1 MTDELSSGGAAYD
14 TDGTETPL
22 EIPAELPILPLR
34 DTVLFPN
41 SFMPLA
47 VAREASVRLIDEATA
62 TGRMIGVFTQREAAT
77 EEPLQEDLYTI
88 GTATHIHKMFKLPDG
103 SLRLIVQGLA
113 RIRLDGIAQTRPYL
127 RGAVSAA
134 EEVLRD
140 EDHLE
145 IDALQRNIKSNFQQV
160 VSLSP
165 LLSDDLQAL
174 AVNITD
180 PGKLADFIASSLT
193 TIGTAVKQEVL
204 DTLDIRARMDSLNR
218 LLIKELEVLEL
229 GSKIQS
235 QVQSEVGKNQREYF
249 LREQMKA
256 IQKEL
261 GEGDEQAKEI
271 DELRSK
277 IEAAG
282 MPESVKK
289 ETLRE
294 LDRLSKMPV
303 AAAEY
308 TVSRTYLD
316 WIVAL
321 PWSRRTEDAIDL
333 KRTKEVLDADHSGLE
348 KVKDRVLEYLAVRK
362 LNPDVKG
369 PILCFLGPPGV
380 GKTSLARS
388 IANSLG
394 RKFVRVSLGGMR
406 DEAEIRGHR
415 RTYIGALP
423 GQVIQGL
430 RRAESKNP
438 VFILDEIDKLGA
450 DFRGDPAS
458 ALLEVLDPEQNNT
471 FRDHYLDVPFD
482 LSEVLFLT
490 TANVLDP
497 VPPALR
503 DRMEVLELAGYT
515 EEEKLKI
522 ALEHL
527 IAKQVKNHGLT
538 EAYVEFTEPAIRSVI
553 RNYTREAGVR
563 NLERE
568 IGALCRK
575 IARRRAEGDETKV
588 TVTAELVNE
597 FLGAPTF
604 LDEEIENRTKD
615 PGVAVGLAWTPAG
628 GEVLFVE
635 ASRMQGAG
643 SLTLT
648 GHLGDVM
655 KESARTALSWF
666 RSNAPHYGV
675 DPAFYKDA
683 EIHLHVPSGAIP
695 KDGPSAGVTM
705 VAALASELT
714 GRAVR
719 GDVAMT
725 GEITLSGRVL
735 PVGGIKEKVLA
746 ARRHGVTRSD
756 PAAPEREEH
765 PRGPDRGAAAR
776 ADDSLRVG
784 NRRRARARSDPVVRP
799 DSRGASAARLL
810 RQNDGELNGS
820 DHPQSHHRLHIGD
833 LAATDHIPDVGQREC
848 LRLDVFV
855 FVECGGFGRIGE
867 AGEAKEDHFLVAI
880 TRCRVQRPEPDD
892 RCRHLPDLL
901 MALAPRRLFWR
912 FPGID
917 AARGELP
924 EPLADGVAILPDQ
937 DDVAR
942 FGDRNQHH

>member
-1 MTDELSSGGAAYD
+1 MSDRDEPVVVEEAPTAERLN
-14 TDGTETPL
+14 
-22 EIPAELPILPLR
+22 IPEDMPVLPLR

-47 VAREASVRLIDEATA
+47 VAREASVRLIDEASTS
-62 TGRMIGVFTQREAAT
+62 GRMIGVFTQREAT
-77 EEPLQEDLYTI
+77 IEEPLQDDLYPI

-113 RIRLDGIAQTRPYL
+113 RVRLDRMVQTRPYL
-127 RGAVSAA
+127 RAAVSLA
-134 EEVLRD
+134 EEVLNQ

-174 AVNITD
+174 AGNITD

-204 DTLDIRARMDSLNR
+204 ETLDIRARMDALNR

-271 DELRSK
+271 DELRAK
-277 IEAAG
+277 LDAAG
-282 MPESVKK
+282 LPEPVKK
-289 ETLRE
+289 EALRE

-316 WIVAL
+316 WIIAL
-321 PWSRRTEDAIDL
+321 PWSKRTEDSIDL
-333 KRTKEVLDADHSGLE
+333 KRTKDVLDADHSGLE

-380 GKTSLARS
+380 GKTSLAKS

-438 VFILDEIDKLGA
+438 VFILDEIDKLGS

-497 VPPALR
+497 VPPPLR

-527 IAKQVKNHGLT
+527 VAKQIGNHGLT
-538 EAYVEFTEPAIRSVI
+538 AEQVEFTDAAIRAVI
-553 RNYTREAGVR
+553 RGYTREAGVR

-575 IARRRAEGDETKV
+575 VARRRAEGPDDDVSRVVITPETV
-588 TVTAELVNE
+588 VEM
-597 FLGAPTF
+597 LGAPTF

-635 ASRMQGAG
+635 ASRMQGGG

-648 GHLGDVM
+648 GQLGDVM
-655 KESARTALSWF
+655 KESGRTALSWF
-666 RSNAPHYGV
+666 RSNATRYGV
-675 DPAFYKDA
+675 DPAFYKDS

-705 VAALASELT
+705 VTALASQLT
-714 GRAVR
+714 GRPVR
-719 GDVAMT
+719 GDIAMT

-746 ARRHGVTRSD
+746 ARRHGITEVILPRQNEKHIKEDLTEELR
-756 PAAPEREEH
+756 RELTIH
-765 PRGPDRGAAAR
+765 Y
-776 ADDSLRVG
+776 
-784 NRRRARARSDPVVRP
+784 VVHIEEVLALALLP
-799 DSRGASAARLL
+799 SSAQTHTAVSIDEL
-810 RQNDGELNGS
+810 RQ
-820 DHPQSHHRLHIGD
+820 
-833 LAATDHIPDVGQREC
+833 T
-848 LRLDVFV
+848 
-855 FVECGGFGRIGE
+855 
-867 AGEAKEDHFLVAI
+867 
-880 TRCRVQRPEPDD
+880 VQ
-892 RCRHLPDLL
+892 
-901 MALAPRRLFWR
+901 
-912 FPGID
+912 
-917 AARGELP
+917 
-924 EPLADGVAILPDQ
+924 
-937 DDVAR
+937 
-942 FGDRNQHH
+942 

>member
-1 MTDELSSGGAAYD
+1 VERPSSDVLSDAERSFQ
-14 TDGTETPL
+14 
-22 EIPAELPILPLR
+22 IPAELPVLPLR

-47 VAREASVRLIDEATA
+47 VAREASVRLVEDANA
-62 TGRMIGVFTQREAAT
+62 AGKLIGVFTQREAAV
-77 EEPLQEDLYTI
+77 EEPMQEDLYPV

-103 SLRLIVQGLA
+103 SLRLIVQGVE
-113 RIRLDGIAQTRPYL
+113 RITLDRIVQARPYL
-127 RGAVSAA
+127 RAAVTVAPDQ
-134 EEVLRD
+134 LRD
-140 EDHLE
+140 EDRLE

-165 LLSDDLQAL
+165 LLSDDLQTL
-174 AVNITD
+174 AANITD
-180 PGKLADFIASSLT
+180 PGKLADFIASSLA
-193 TIGTAVKQEVL
+193 TIGTPVKQEIL
-204 DTLDIRARMDSLNR
+204 STLDVRARMDALNR
-218 LLIKELEVLEL
+218 ILIKELEVLEL
-229 GSKIQS
+229 GSRIQS

-271 DELRSK
+271 EELRAK
-277 IEAAG
+277 IESAG
-282 MPESVKK
+282 MPEAVKK
-289 ETLRE
+289 EAVRE

-308 TVSRTYLD
+308 TVSRTYVD
-316 WIVAL
+316 WLIVL
-321 PWSRRTEDAIDL
+321 PWSKRTEDSIDL
-333 KRTKEVLDADHSGLE
+333 KHTKQVLDADHSGLE

-388 IANSLG
+388 IANSIG

-438 VFILDEIDKLGA
+438 VFILDEIDKLGS

-458 ALLEVLDPEQNNT
+458 ALLEVLDPEQNNS

-497 VPPALR
+497 IPPPLR

-522 ALEHL
+522 AFEHL
-527 IAKQVKNHGLT
+527 IAKQVTNNGLT
-538 EAYVEFTEPAIRSVI
+538 PEQLEFTEAAIRDVI
-553 RNYTREAGVR
+553 RGYTREAGVR

-575 IARRRAEGDETKV
+575 VARRRAEGEEGKVVITRETV
-588 TVTAELVNE
+588 VEM
-597 FLGAPTF
+597 LGAPSF

-635 ASRMQGAG
+635 ASRMQGGG

-666 RSNAPHYGV
+666 RAHAQHYGV
-675 DPAFYKDA
+675 EPSFYKDS

-705 VAALASELT
+705 VSALASQLT
-714 GRAVR
+714 GRPVR
-719 GDVAMT
+719 GDIAMT

-735 PVGGIKEKVLA
+735 PVGGVKEKVLA
-746 ARRHGVTRSD
+746 ARRHGITELILPRQNEKNVKEDLTEDLRKELTIHFVSEIGEVLAIALQPD
-756 PAAPEREEH
+756 AQQTHTPMPVERTTAEPA
-765 PRGPDRGAAAR
+765 
-776 ADDSLRVG
+776 
-784 NRRRARARSDPVVRP
+784 PVV
-799 DSRGASAARLL
+799 
-810 RQNDGELNGS
+810 
-820 DHPQSHHRLHIGD
+820 
-833 LAATDHIPDVGQREC
+833 
-848 LRLDVFV
+848 
-855 FVECGGFGRIGE
+855 
-867 AGEAKEDHFLVAI
+867 
-880 TRCRVQRPEPDD
+880 
-892 RCRHLPDLL
+892 
-901 MALAPRRLFWR
+901 
-912 FPGID
+912 
-917 AARGELP
+917 
-924 EPLADGVAILPDQ
+924 
-937 DDVAR
+937 
-942 FGDRNQHH
+942 

>member
-1 MTDELSSGGAAYD
+1 MSGRDEPLIAEDASAA
-14 TDGTETPL
+14 ERL
-22 EIPAELPILPLR
+22 VIPDEMPVLPLR

-47 VAREASVRLIDEATA
+47 VARPASVRLIDEATTA
-62 TGRMIGVFTQREAAT
+62 GRMIGVFTQREAT
-77 EEPLQEDLYTI
+77 VEEPGQEDLYPI

-113 RIRLDGIAQTRPYL
+113 RVRLDRMVQTRPYL
-127 RGAVSAA
+127 RASVSMAD
-134 EEVLRD
+134 EVLRA
-140 EDHLE
+140 EDQTE

-165 LLSDDLQAL
+165 LLSDDLQSL
-174 AVNITD
+174 AANITD

-193 TIGTAVKQEVL
+193 TLGTGIKQEVL
-204 DTLDIRARMDSLNR
+204 ETLDIRARADMLNR

-249 LREQMKA
+249 LREQLKA

-271 DELRSK
+271 DELRDK
-277 IEAAG
+277 IDAVG
-282 MPESVKK
+282 MPEPVKK
-289 ETLRE
+289 EALRE

-316 WIVAL
+316 WLIAL
-321 PWSRRTEDAIDL
+321 PWAKRTEDSIDL
-333 KRTKEVLDADHSGLE
+333 KRTKDVLDADHSGLE
-348 KVKDRVLEYLAVRK
+348 KVKDRVIEYLAVRK

-380 GKTSLARS
+380 GKTSLAKS

-438 VFILDEIDKLGA
+438 VFILDEIDKLGS

-522 ALEHL
+522 AIEHL
-527 IAKQVKNHGLT
+527 VGKQVANHGLT
-538 EAYVEFTEPAIRSVI
+538 DQQVEFTDDALRTVI
-553 RNYTREAGVR
+553 RGYTREAGVR

-575 IARRRAEGDETKV
+575 VARKRAEGDETRV
-588 TVTAELVNE
+588 VITPDVVATM
-597 FLGAPTF
+597 LGAPTF

-628 GEVLFVE
+628 GEVLFIE
-635 ASRMQGAG
+635 ASRMQGG
-643 SLTLT
+643 GTLTLT
-648 GHLGDVM
+648 GQLGDVM
-655 KESARTALSWF
+655 KESGRTALSWF
-666 RSNAPHYGV
+666 RANAPRYTV
-675 DPAFYKDA
+675 DPTFYKDS

-695 KDGPSAGVTM
+695 KDGPSAGITM
-705 VAALASELT
+705 VTALASELT
-714 GRAVR
+714 GRPVR
-719 GDVAMT
+719 GDIAMT

-746 ARRHGVTRSD
+746 ARRHGITTVIL
-756 PAAPEREEH
+756 PK
-765 PRGPDRGAAAR
+765 
-776 ADDSLRVG
+776 
-784 NRRRARARSDPVVRP
+784 
-799 DSRGASAARLL
+799 
-810 RQNDGELNGS
+810 QNEKN
-820 DHPQSHHRLHIGD
+820 I
-833 LAATDHIPDVGQREC
+833 
-848 LRLDVFV
+848 
-855 FVECGGFGRIGE
+855 
-867 AGEAKEDHFLVAI
+867 KEDLTDELRRELRIHYVAHI
-880 TRCRVQRPEPDD
+880 EEV
-892 RCRHLPDLL
+892 L
-901 MALAPRRLFWR
+901 ALALQPSSAQTHT
-912 FPGID
+912 G
-917 AARGELP
+917 LP
-924 EPLADGVAILPDQ
+924 VEHAIRETVQ
-937 DDVAR
+937 
-942 FGDRNQHH
+942 